1 MVRRQAAP
9 RKARLNQTQSTEG
22 LWECE
27 AHLSDLPTERLQCCC
42 WVQELKDYLRQGIQ
56 LDELWRVARGEIKL
70 RDFEASTNNG
80 NGATAA
86 QAPQQTIPDIPQDLV
101 RNVPSNTMPI
111 AQLHSR
117 PGRACGV
124 TPYIL

>member
-1 MVRRQAAP
+1 M
-9 RKARLNQTQSTEG
+9 
-22 LWECE
+22 
-27 AHLSDLPTERLQCCC
+27 
-42 WVQELKDYLRQGIQ
+42 RQGIQ

-70 RDFEASTNNG
+70 RDFEASTSNG
-80 NGATAA
+80 NGAAVA

-101 RNVPSNTMPI
+101 CNVPSDTMPL